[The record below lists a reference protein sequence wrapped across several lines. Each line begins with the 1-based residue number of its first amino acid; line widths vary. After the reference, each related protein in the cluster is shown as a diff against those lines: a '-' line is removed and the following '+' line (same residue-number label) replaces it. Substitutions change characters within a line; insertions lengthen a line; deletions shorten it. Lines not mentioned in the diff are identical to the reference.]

1 MGKFELIRKLTHP
14 AVCIAL
20 VTVAISSGIAYG
32 CINHVRNDKQELV
45 VKSNVMVYREATSD
59 ELRVIK
65 AGGMKKETQPSLE
78 TLQTQERLLHNVRD
92 FFTARYHFNG
102 SYSAN
107 EKEILRA
114 VAPLVTD
121 DFLESIKHSFS
132 ESKKYEGTDREMKDY
147 RCEVIHIYQNGYS
160 EADMKSKGIQP
171 AYFCLVKINGRD
183 TLYHIT
189 MRYKDGEYRIN
200 GQDMLGT
207 EQEGA

>member
-1 MGKFELIRKLTHP
+1 MSVF
-14 AVCIAL
+14 
-20 VTVAISSGIAYG
+20 
-32 CINHVRNDKQELV
+32 
-45 VKSNVMVYREATSD
+45 
-59 ELRVIK
+59 
-65 AGGMKKETQPSLE
+65 
-78 TLQTQERLLHNVRD
+78 

-147 RCEVIHIYQNGYS
+147 RCEVIHIYQDGYS

-183 TLYHIT
+183 TLYQIT
-189 MRYKDGEYRIN
+189 MRYKNGEYRIN